1 MNCFSVSV
9 FFCYFA
15 CKITNMGRIIGII
28 SVVLTL
34 TVLASCTDKR
44 AMRERLDY
52 VSQCNRADTVF
63 TEEWL
68 PTVDSLVNYFD
79 RHGNANEKMMAHY
92 LKGRVHH
99 DMGESPI
106 ALECYQQATE
116 MADTTKKDCDL
127 YTLAAIYGQ
136 MASLFH
142 SQYLPDNEMNAIIM
156 AEHYAWK
163 DKDTMSAI
171 KAYELRI
178 RPYFLKNETDSMA
191 FVLTRVREKY
201 LQLGEREK
209 AAQVIFPMISILLDN
224 QQLKKASYYLDIY
237 ERESRK
243 FDSNEERV
251 YDGEYYYDKGRYM
264 FAIGNIDSAR
274 FYFYKAKD
282 RGILEAGYKGLLSVY
297 KKLNKSDS
305 IAKYAELFA
314 NANDS
319 SYLHVNQQQIEQIR
333 ANFNFSRSQKEAEK
347 EKDKATRAR
356 VMLGVF
362 VLFTFVLIGIICV
375 IIWLNRRKQQKK
387 RENILKLEKDLGDAQ
402 LARWEVQ
409 EELEKLKSNDFE
421 SVIAAK
427 EKKEAELTRAIKRLQ
442 NENNIYKKKDSV
454 KERDCLED
462 FRNSKIAQLFIRRA
476 TGKFEIPRPTDAE
489 WSMLMSQ
496 FSKDIPVTFKSFGEG
511 KPLSQLEQRICVLLI
526 LDISEKT
533 ISTMTDSVP
542 STVSNAKARASEK
555 LFGKK
560 AAQSLKTNLFHALK
574 QV

>member
-1 MNCFSVSV
+1 
-9 FFCYFA
+9 
-15 CKITNMGRIIGII
+15 
-28 SVVLTL
+28 
-34 TVLASCTDKR
+34 
-44 AMRERLDY
+44 
-52 VSQCNRADTVF
+52 
-63 TEEWL
+63 
-68 PTVDSLVNYFD
+68 
-79 RHGNANEKMMAHY
+79 MMAHY

-319 SYLHVNQQQIEQIR
+319 SYLHVNQQQIEQVM
-333 ANFNFSRSQKEAEK
+333 ANFNYSHQRRIAEK
-347 EKDKATRAR
+347 KRQEASNLK
-356 VMLGVF
+356 M
-362 VLFTFVLIGIICV
+362 GIICMFFIAFMTV
-375 IIWLNRRKQQKK
+375 
-387 RENILKLEKDLGDAQ
+387 
-402 LARWEVQ
+402 
-409 EELEKLKSNDFE
+409 
-421 SVIAAK
+421 SVLLIAFYRFK
-427 EKKEAELTRAIKRLQ
+427 VKRLQ
-442 NENNIYKKKDSV
+442 EINDLKRTKENLEMLLMEKDISTEGIKKEVLRLNNKNSNLHKTYKEEIK
-454 KERDCLED
+454 CLQTQIDTLQQKLHETVQTTD
-462 FRNSKIAQLFIRRA
+462 LNPD
-476 TGKFEIPRPTDAE
+476 FEIIISNFKDRFQTYHKDDLPPTVGEWKLFEDAFVHNHTTFF
-489 WSMLMSQ
+489 Q
-496 FSKDIPVTFKSFGEG
+496 FITLPHGMKTEHIRV
-511 KPLSQLEQRICVLLI
+511 CMMVV
-526 LDISEKT
+526 LDISESMMAFAMETNGKR
-533 ISTMTDSVP
+533 IDRLKRQA
-542 STVSNAKARASEK
+542 NKK
-555 LFGKK
+555 LFREDN
-560 AAQSLKTNLFHALK
+560 ASTLKNRLLFYFDNQK
-574 QV
+574 RKV

>member
-1 MNCFSVSV
+1 MRIFANMKHILYVISV
-9 FFCYFA
+9 FL
-15 CKITNMGRIIGII
+15 
-28 SVVLTL
+28 VL
-34 TVLASCTDKR
+34 TVLASCTDKET
-44 AMRERLDY
+44 MRQRLDY

-63 TEEWL
+63 TEAWL

-319 SYLHVNQQQIEQIR
+319 SYLHVNQQQIEQVM
-333 ANFNFSRSQKEAEK
+333 ANFNYSHQRRIAEK
-347 EKDKATRAR
+347 KRQEASNLK
-356 VMLGVF
+356 M
-362 VLFTFVLIGIICV
+362 GIICMFFIAFMTV
-375 IIWLNRRKQQKK
+375 
-387 RENILKLEKDLGDAQ
+387 
-402 LARWEVQ
+402 
-409 EELEKLKSNDFE
+409 
-421 SVIAAK
+421 SVLLIAFYRFK
-427 EKKEAELTRAIKRLQ
+427 VKRLQ
-442 NENNIYKKKDSV
+442 EINDLKRTKENLEMLLMEKDISTEGIKKEVLRLNNKNSNLHKTYKEEIK
-454 KERDCLED
+454 CLQTQIDTLQQKLHETVQTTD
-462 FRNSKIAQLFIRRA
+462 LNPD
-476 TGKFEIPRPTDAE
+476 FEIIISNFKDRFQTYHKDDLPPTVGEWKLFEDAFVHNHTTFY
-489 WSMLMSQ
+489 Q
-496 FSKDIPVTFKSFGEG
+496 FITLPHGMKTEHIRV
-511 KPLSQLEQRICVLLI
+511 CMMVV
-526 LDISEKT
+526 LDISESMMAFAMETNGKR
-533 ISTMTDSVP
+533 IDRLKRQA
-542 STVSNAKARASEK
+542 NKK
-555 LFGKK
+555 LFREDN
-560 AAQSLKTNLFHALK
+560 ASTLKNRLLFFFDSQK
-574 QV
+574 RKV

>member
-1 MNCFSVSV
+1 MKHILYVMSV
-9 FFCYFA
+9 FL
-15 CKITNMGRIIGII
+15 
-28 SVVLTL
+28 VL
-34 TVLASCTDKR
+34 TVLASCTDKE
-44 AMRERLDY
+44 AMRQRLDY

-63 TEEWL
+63 TEAWL

-319 SYLHVNQQQIEQIR
+319 SYLHVNQQQIEQVM
-333 ANFNFSRSQKEAEK
+333 ANFNYSHQRRIAEK
-347 EKDKATRAR
+347 KRQEASNLK
-356 VMLGVF
+356 M
-362 VLFTFVLIGIICV
+362 GIICMFFIAFMTV
-375 IIWLNRRKQQKK
+375 
-387 RENILKLEKDLGDAQ
+387 
-402 LARWEVQ
+402 
-409 EELEKLKSNDFE
+409 
-421 SVIAAK
+421 SVLLIAFYRFK
-427 EKKEAELTRAIKRLQ
+427 VKRLQ
-442 NENNIYKKKDSV
+442 EINDLKRTKENLEMLLMEKDISTEGIKKEVLRLNNKNSNLHKTYKEEIK
-454 KERDCLED
+454 CLQTQIDTLQQKLHETVQTTD
-462 FRNSKIAQLFIRRA
+462 LNPD
-476 TGKFEIPRPTDAE
+476 FEIIISNFKDRFQTYHKDDLPPTVGEWKLFEDAFVHNHTTFY
-489 WSMLMSQ
+489 Q
-496 FSKDIPVTFKSFGEG
+496 FITLPHGMKTEHIRV
-511 KPLSQLEQRICVLLI
+511 CMMVV
-526 LDISEKT
+526 LDISESMMAFAMETNGKR
-533 ISTMTDSVP
+533 IDRLKRQA
-542 STVSNAKARASEK
+542 NKK
-555 LFGKK
+555 LFREDN
-560 AAQSLKTNLFHALK
+560 ASTLKNRLLFFFDSQK
-574 QV
+574 RKV